1 MKIQERDAVWT
12 ATDAGSEARINLDGS
27 RELRIHLS
35 DPCGAVA
42 DPAYSFAVAALRE
55 DGDVILVWDEYAESV
70 HVPRS
75 IVESAIARL
84 RAAGTR

>member
-1 MKIQERDAVWT
+1 
-12 ATDAGSEARINLDGS
+12 
-27 RELRIHLS
+27 
-35 DPCGAVA
+35 
-42 DPAYSFAVAALRE
+42 
-55 DGDVILVWDEYAESV
+55 VWDEYAESV